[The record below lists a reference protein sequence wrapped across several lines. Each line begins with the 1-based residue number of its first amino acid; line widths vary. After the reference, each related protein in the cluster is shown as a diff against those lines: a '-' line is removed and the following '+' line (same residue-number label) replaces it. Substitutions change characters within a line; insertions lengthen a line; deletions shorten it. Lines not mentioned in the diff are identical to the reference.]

1 MRSAQ
6 KPFCQ
11 EGTAVSTK
19 NSLIGLAVA
28 RSKPPANKP
37 VPNLRKNE
45 HVPNLRPQFAQFAGL
60 VAGAEGVPA
69 FVLVDGQGHVKEVG
83 EDLVAQ

>member
-1 MRSAQ
+1 M
-6 KPFCQ
+6 
-11 EGTAVSTK
+11 STK

-45 HVPNLRPQFAQFAGL
+45 HVPNLRPQFAGL